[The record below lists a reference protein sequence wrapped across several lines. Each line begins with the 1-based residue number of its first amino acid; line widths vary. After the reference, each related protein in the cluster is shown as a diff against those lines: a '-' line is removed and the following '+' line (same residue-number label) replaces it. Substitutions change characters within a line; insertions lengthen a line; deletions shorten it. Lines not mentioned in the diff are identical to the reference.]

1 MLEKEYIA
9 KEMDMMRMEDMQFE
23 EYATNVIDYMDKH
36 GRNTFPM
43 KKCVYDKLNK
53 PYRGPETE
61 AQLIK
66 KHQNDV
72 KTKKNLGFG
81 I

>member
-1 MLEKEYIA
+1 VEKEYIA
-9 KEMDMMRMEDMQFE
+9 KEMELMKLEDKQFE
-23 EYATNVIDYMDKH
+23 EYTSNVIDYMEKH
-36 GRNTFPM
+36 GRNTYPL
-43 KKCVYDKLNK
+43 KKCVYNHL
-53 PYRGPETE
+53 YRGTQAAETE
-61 AQLIK
+61 AELVK

>member
-1 MLEKEYIA
+1 MEKEFIA
-9 KEMDMMRMEDMQFE
+9 KEMEQMKLEDNQFE
-23 EYATNVIDYMDKH
+23 EYASNVIDYMERH
-36 GRNTFPM
+36 GRNTYPM
-43 KKCVYDKLNK
+43 KKCVYNHLYKGSK
-53 PYRGPETE
+53 TTETE
-61 AQLIK
+61 ADLVK